1 MKRIL
6 LLMSFILLNLSSSA
20 IEKDSLSLGLS
31 WNYRTKYMKNGEIY
45 LLFREA
51 LFRSSDS
58 RIGIN
63 FRNYSLNFD
72 GVHNLQASSIGLG
85 AEESV
90 YLYKKILFLGIRFDL
105 SGDWLSRASKDKI
118 ELERQYEMPLLYY
131 NFTGYLE
138 AGVNLELI
146 KGCNLKLSVMPG
158 VEDRGITNE
167 LPHLGV
173 SNQTNIVREGK
184 NNYLIQ
190 INLSIE
196 FKLKK

>member
-6 LLMSFILLNLSSSA
+6 LLVPFILLCLSSSA
-20 IEKDSLSLGLS
+20 IEKDSLSVGLS
-31 WNYRTKYMKNGEIY
+31 WNFRSKYMINGEIY
-45 LLFREA
+45 LLFREV

-58 RIGIN
+58 KIGIN
-63 FRNYSLNFD
+63 VRNYSLHFD
-72 GVHNLQASSIGLG
+72 GVHNLQASSIGFA
-85 AEESV
+85 AEETV
-90 YLYKKILFLGIRFDL
+90 YPFKKFLFLGIRFDL
-105 SGDWLSRASKDKI
+105 SADWLSQASKDKI
-118 ELERQYEMPLLYY
+118 ESERQYEMPLLYY
-131 NFTGYLE
+131 NFIGYLE

-167 LPHLGV
+167 FLHIGV
-173 SNQTNIVREGK
+173 SNVTNVVREDK